1 MVKKFFGNLLLL
13 VFANLLIK
21 PLWVLGIDRT
31 VQNLVGTEAYGQYY
45 ELFNTTFLLAILL
58 DMGINN
64 YNSKVIARHPQLIN
78 KKLAG
83 ILVVK
88 LLLAVVY
95 LLITLLIG
103 IFSGY
108 TSVQMYLLMLLC
120 LNQILSWY
128 ILYLRTNISALQ
140 LFKTD
145 TFLSVLDRLLMI
157 VFCGVLLFT
166 PLRTRFQIEYFVYAQ
181 TLSYLFTAIVCLAFV
196 SRYTAQIKLNWNL
209 PLLLVIVKQSY
220 PYALL
225 AFLMVVYTRIDA
237 KMMYLILPDSER
249 EIGMYAAAYRL
260 LDAVNM
266 LGILVASLLL
276 PIFLKM
282 LRQKQSLNKLVN
294 FSFTLVVLPAIL
306 LAAYAWQYKEQVM
319 SALYVHTFPQSGMIF
334 LLLMLSFIPICTI
347 YVYGTLLTANE
358 NLTLLNKIALLSL
371 LLNIILNLWLI
382 PEYKALGA
390 ACTGLITQ
398 SFVAGCHMF
407 FSYRKMPLKA
417 TPYLWLKIIG
427 IAIILF
433 ALAGWLRTG
442 VLTGLAA
449 LVLPAATAGSMVLV
463 LNLFNWKNML
473 NVLKGTVQR

>member
-31 VQNLVGTEAYGQYY
+31 VQNLMGTEAYGRYY

-64 YNSKVIARHPQLIN
+64 YNSKVIARHPQLIHKN
-78 KKLAG
+78 LSG

-88 LLLAVVY
+88 LLLAAAY
-95 LLITLLIG
+95 LLITLIIG
-103 IFSGY
+103 LFSGY
-108 TSVQMYLLMLLC
+108 SGIQMYLLLLLC
-120 LNQILSWY
+120 FNQILSWY

-157 VFCGVLLFT
+157 VFCSTLLFT
-166 PLRTRFQIEYFVYAQ
+166 PLRNDFQITYFVYAQ
-181 TLSYLFTAIVCLAFV
+181 TAAYLLTALVCLVFV
-196 SRYTAQIKLNWNL
+196 SKHTTQIKLGWNL
-209 PLLLVIVKQSY
+209 PLLLIIIKRSY

-249 EIGMYAAAYRL
+249 EIGLYAAAYRL

-282 LRQKQSLNKLVN
+282 LKQKESLDKLVN
-294 FSFTLVVLPAIL
+294 FSFTLVVLPAML
-306 LAAYAWQYKEQVM
+306 LAAYSWQYKEQVM
-319 SALYVHTFPQSGMIF
+319 SALYVNTSPQSGMIL

-358 NLTLLNKIALLSL
+358 SLALLNKVALLSL
-371 LLNIILNLWLI
+371 LLNIMLNLWLI
-382 PEYKALGA
+382 PQYKALGA
-390 ACTGLITQ
+390 ACTSLITQ

-407 FSYRKMPLKA
+407 FSYRKVALKVNLM
-417 TPYLWLKIIG
+417 LWLKIAVAG
-427 IAIILF
+427 IMLF

-442 VLTGLAA
+442 VLTGLTA
-449 LVLPAATAGSMVLV
+449 LVLPVVAACIMALV
-463 LNLFNWKNML
+463 LNLFDRK
-473 NVLKGTVQR
+473 NVLNILKGNMQR

>member
-31 VQNLVGTEAYGQYY
+31 VQNLMGTEAYGRYY
-45 ELFNTTFLLAILL
+45 ELFNTTFLLAIMR

-64 YNSKVIARHPQLIN
+64 YNRKVISRHPQIIHKNLS
-78 KKLAG
+78 G

-88 LLLAVVY
+88 LLLAAAY

-103 IFSGY
+103 LFSGY
-108 TSVQMYLLMLLC
+108 TGMQMYLLLLLC
-120 LNQILSWY
+120 FNQILSWY

-157 VFCGVLLFT
+157 VFCSILLFT
-166 PLRTRFQIEYFVYAQ
+166 PLRNDFQITYFVYAQ
-181 TLSYLFTAIVCLAFV
+181 TAAYLLTALVCLVFV
-196 SRYTAQIKLNWNL
+196 SKHTTRIKLGWNF
-209 PLLLVIVKQSY
+209 PLLLVIIKRSY

-249 EIGMYAAAYRL
+249 EIGLYAAAYRL

-276 PIFLKM
+276 PLFLKM
-282 LRQKQSLNKLVN
+282 LKQKESLDKLVN

-306 LAAYAWQYKEQVM
+306 LAAYSWQYKEQVM
-319 SALYVHTFPQSGMIF
+319 SALYVNTAPQSGMIF

-358 NLTLLNKIALLSL
+358 SLALLNKVALLSL
-371 LLNIILNLWLI
+371 LLNIVLNLWLI
-382 PEYKALGA
+382 PQYKALGA
-390 ACTGLITQ
+390 ACTSLITQ

-407 FSYRKMPLKA
+407 FSYRKVTLKVNPL
-417 TPYLWLKIIG
+417 LWLKIAVA
-427 IAIILF
+427 AIMLF

-442 VLTGLAA
+442 VLTGLTA
-449 LVLPAATAGSMVLV
+449 LVLPAVAAGIMALV
-463 LNLFNWKNML
+463 LNLFDRK
-473 NVLKGTVQR
+473 NVLNILKGNMQR